1 MAATKRYQLAKAA
14 QRRQGVL
21 AARPES
27 RNMPSTVKPAAWEST
42 RNAYFGTQ
50 PYTHAQLLENQ
61 MAEAGAE

>member
-1 MAATKRYQLAKAA
+1 MAASKQYRLAIAA

-27 RNMPSTVKPAAWEST
+27 RGMPSTVKPASWEST
-42 RNAYFGTQ
+42 RKAYFGQQ
-50 PYTHAQLLENQ
+50 PLTHAQLLESQ